1 MMTFLGTSNTF
12 LSVLVTLIVLCILSN
27 SNNFIHEILAE
38 IKKKIDTQICSLK
51 SESNF
56 GSITSTT
63 QYKLLQYYIK
73 EESNYEYPLYSKA
86 LELDMKIKA
95 KIDTY
100 QGNVANDWM
109 RPAQDATDLI
119 SNSKEQI
126 LSPLFALMI
135 ALVAFII
142 EEVVS
147 TQAVQCVLDAVATFL
162 TYFLSL
168 SLLFLIFFWLV
179 FAHDV
184 FKAGKEKGDK
194 AFSSLTKALH
204 YRQTEFYSYENLFSI
219 FFLLFLFSLIIT
231 AIQYVFV
238 YCYQFEGLSLVSYDN
253 IKALR
258 YVMLCMVVVAGLVLP
273 FLGPYC
279 GYRYVLKYAT
289 NLNEKEKHDKD
300 AMKNE
305 FLRQLDEICDKI
317 K

>member
-1 MMTFLGTSNTF
+1 
-12 LSVLVTLIVLCILSN
+12 
-27 SNNFIHEILAE
+27 
-38 IKKKIDTQICSLK
+38 
-51 SESNF
+51 
-56 GSITSTT
+56 
-63 QYKLLQYYIK
+63 
-73 EESNYEYPLYSKA
+73 
-86 LELDMKIKA
+86 
-95 KIDTY
+95 
-100 QGNVANDWM
+100 
-109 RPAQDATDLI
+109 
-119 SNSKEQI
+119 
-126 LSPLFALMI
+126 
-135 ALVAFII
+135 
-142 EEVVS
+142 
-147 TQAVQCVLDAVATFL
+147 
-162 TYFLSL
+162 
-168 SLLFLIFFWLV
+168 LIFFWLV